1 MSSSP
6 KTDCKRHTCPQM
18 QQLHHASLKALK
30 KRHHAASAFRRAS
43 LSVDAEAV
51 LAGLRQGTA
60 AQQGPDMQQQQEQ
73 QRQQQR
79 RHSLGG
85 SGDLDALLGL
95 AQGGHATSL

>member
-1 MSSSP
+1 
-6 KTDCKRHTCPQM
+6 M

-43 LSVDAEAV
+43 LSVDAEAL

-60 AQQGPDMQQQQEQ
+60 TQREPGAQQQQELQQQEQ
-73 QRQQQR
+73 QPQR

-85 SGDLDALLGL
+85 SGDLDALL
-95 AQGGHATSL
+95 APSHGGRATSL